1 MITRI
6 VTASTTVA
14 DVLLKRPRAA
24 RILVNHRMHCVGCAI
39 APFET
44 LEEACEIYGVSLRD
58 LLVELDAPTLES
70 PGAETLAKSDD
81 HQ

>member
-1 MITRI
+1 MTDPL
-6 VTASTTVA
+6 TASTTVA
-14 DVLLKRPRAA
+14 DVLLKRPLAA

-44 LEEACEIYGVSLRD
+44 LEEACEICGVSLRD
-58 LLVELDAPTLES
+58 LLAELNTTTIES
-70 PGAETLAKSDD
+70 PRAEMLAQPDD